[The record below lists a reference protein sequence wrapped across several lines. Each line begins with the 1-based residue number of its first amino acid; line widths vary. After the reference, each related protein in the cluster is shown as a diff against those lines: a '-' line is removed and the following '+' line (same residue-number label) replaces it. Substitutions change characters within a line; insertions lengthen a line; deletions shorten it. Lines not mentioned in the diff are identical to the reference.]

1 MKYLLTSGG
10 VSNKTIEDE
19 MWRLLG
25 VSEPQTANLGSNGLM
40 VRREGV
46 KLLFCTTA
54 SNYNGGDMTQ
64 WLIPDLMRLCEFGFE
79 IDICDI
85 NGIPKELF
93 MPRFEW
99 ADVLYFEGGNTQW
112 LKKCI

>member
-1 MKYLLTSGG
+1 MKFLLTSAGI
-10 VSNKTIEDE
+10 SNKTIEEE

-25 VSEPQTANLGSNGLM
+25 GKRQ
-40 VRREGV
+40 GV

-79 IDICDI
+79 IDVCDI
-85 NGIPKELF
+85 NGVPKDNFYRDLF
-93 MPRFEW
+93 GQM
-99 ADVLYFEGGNTQW
+99 YFILRGETHNG
-112 LKKCI
+112 

>member
-1 MKYLLTSGG
+1 MKFFLTSGG

-25 VSEPQTANLGSNGLM
+25 G
-40 VRREGV
+40 RRQGI

-64 WLIPDLMRLCEFGFE
+64 WLIPDLMMLCEFGFE

-85 NGIPKELF
+85 NGVPKELF
-93 MPRFEW
+93 MPICSSFK
-99 ADVLYFEGGNTQW
+99 Q
-112 LKKCI
+112 

>member
-25 VSEPQTANLGSNGLM
+25 VIEPK
-40 VRREGV
+40 VRQQGK

-54 SNYNGGDMTQ
+54 SNYSGGDMTQ
-64 WLIPDLMRLCEFGFE
+64 WLIPDLMRLCDFGFE
-79 IDICDI
+79 IDLCDI
-85 NGIPKELF
+85 NGVPKELF
-93 MPRFEW
+93 MQRFEW
-99 ADVLYFEGGNTQW
+99 ADVFYFEGGNTQW
-112 LKKCI
+112 PLAGKIHLI